1 VNSLQIKRSL
11 FGNHNL
17 RRERETTIPMKK
29 MGERDRERQRET
41 DFDEAGHCMNVNLI
55 TGDNPPI
62 QLLPNK
68 TFMAVF
74 GIDPE
79 NAFNLQ
85 T

>member
-1 VNSLQIKRSL
+1 
-11 FGNHNL
+11 
-17 RRERETTIPMKK
+17 MKK
-29 MGERDRERQRET
+29 MGERDREAERQRET
-41 DFDEAGHCMNVNLI
+41 DFDEAGQCMNVNLI
-55 TGDNPPI
+55 TGDNPLI

-68 TFMAVF
+68 TFMVVF

>member
-1 VNSLQIKRSL
+1 
-11 FGNHNL
+11 
-17 RRERETTIPMKK
+17 
-29 MGERDRERQRET
+29 
-41 DFDEAGHCMNVNLI
+41 MNVNLI
-55 TGDNPPI
+55 TGDNPLI

-79 NAFNLQ
+79 NALSLQ